1 MARLKN
7 LFVKISSWFKS
18 LIGLSEKP
26 QLQIE
31 WDENEKL
38 HQKLKQLWDSEYRQ
52 TGCKPMNLQLS
63 KRAQSGNVYYEPKN
77 LAEITVERMYALDT
91 LQTQFQYNFDSPENF
106 SYLKSTM
113 DTAVL
118 SNSIDAVRNAWHEFT
133 QRAATLPTNLLICQ
147 WCAMLMIRHDENP
160 YVLDTQ
166 IFTEKV
172 MELQKDDTLRAFF
185 LARCTVVLLPICPVI
200 LAKLKLFALD
210 CAADLVAY
218 SQKMKIQERMEKVQ
232 KSL

>member
-1 MARLKN
+1 MAHLKN

-106 SYLKSTM
+106 SYLKETIST
-113 DTAVL
+113 AIL
-118 SNSIDAVRNAWHEFT
+118 SGSIANVSNAWHEFIVRSN
-133 QRAATLPTNLLICQ
+133 QLPTNLLICQ

-172 MELQKDDTLRAFF
+172 MELQKDDALRAFF
-185 LARCTVVLLPICPVI
+185 LARSMVVLLPICPVI
-200 LAKLKLFALD
+200 LAKLKLLKLD
-210 CAADLVAY
+210 CANDLVAY
-218 SQKMKIQERMEKVQ
+218 SQTLKMKEKL
-232 KSL
+232 KNL